1 MDLGLQDKVAV
12 VTGGTSG
19 IGLATARLLL
29 REGAAVAIC
38 GRDQARLAAAKASLL
53 GNAAEK
59 KLVAMACDVLDKDA
73 VARFAAAVEQW
84 GGRCDIL
91 VTNAGQARMSTF
103 ADTSDDAWREEL
115 ELKFFSQIYPI
126 RAFKPLLE
134 RSDAAAILAV
144 NSLLAYE
151 PEPHMVATSAAR
163 AGAQSLVK
171 SLARE
176 FAPRIRV
183 NSVMIG
189 LVDSGQWERRFVTR
203 KDQAQTRE
211 RGSPTSRVTSISRWS
226 GWASP
231 TRSPASSPSSAPRP
245 RASSPAP
252 SSRSPAAP
260 PAISSSA
267 SSATRHQSFGP
278 NACCATAVGSAMPS
292 PCANAF
298 W

>member
-1 MDLGLQDKVAV
+1 
-12 VTGGTSG
+12 
-19 IGLATARLLL
+19 
-29 REGAAVAIC
+29 
-38 GRDQARLAAAKASLL
+38 
-53 GNAAEK
+53 
-59 KLVAMACDVLDKDA
+59 
-73 VARFAAAVEQW
+73 
-84 GGRCDIL
+84 
-91 VTNAGQARMSTF
+91 MSTF

-189 LVDSGQWERRFVTR
+189 LVD
-203 KDQAQTRE
+203 
-211 RGSPTSRVTSISRWS
+211 
-226 GWASP
+226 WASG
-231 TRSPASSPSSAPRP
+231 SAASW
-245 RASSPAP
+245 RARIRRRRAKQWIADIARDKHIPMERLGEPDEVA
-252 SSRSPAAP
+252 RVIAFLCSPAAGFITG
-260 PAISSSA
+260 AQLEISGGTS
-267 SSATRHQSFGP
+267 RHI
-278 NACCATAVGSAMPS
+278 
-292 PCANAF
+292 
-298 W
+298 